1 MCLLVARIF
10 EDVKR
15 STRIIYDPTDLT
27 RENNVYNIDY
37 IPSGAT
43 NAKERVSHCFFS
55 NSIIS
60 ELQLRRLPVYG
71 GFKDRRE

>member
-1 MCLLVARIF
+1 VSTSGTHF

-15 STRIIYDPTDLT
+15 LTRIIYDPTDLT

-43 NAKERVSHCFFS
+43 DAEERANGCFF
-55 NSIIS
+55 
-60 ELQLRRLPVYG
+60 
-71 GFKDRRE
+71 

>member
-43 NAKERVSHCFFS
+43 DAEERANGCFF
-55 NSIIS
+55 
-60 ELQLRRLPVYG
+60 
-71 GFKDRRE
+71 